1 MVMGELLITL
11 AKSGSKK
18 IFEALKNFFSESQIV
33 NEIHDEIDKNLFTV
47 AALDEKYRYIE
58 DVKESDIYDRF
69 LSECINNASLNIDVD
84 AFVEKY
90 YLGKSSE
97 AITYIKWF
105 YNEITL
111 TVWRVLRQHA
121 SRSEKILLRGQE
133 IGNEKI
139 LSRLD
144 QIEKSIKE
152 KELKNT
158 IAVTY
163 SANMQG
169 KQWTLNR
176 YISSRVV
183 DLSISNYPM
192 QPDDVNYW
200 KYAQKSLI
208 SEFNKRLSSF
218 LDDGYSVDLYAL
230 APIPLL
236 VQLGNLFANR
246 PNINI
251 FQLKKVPS
259 TFDWEDAG
267 EKLNITTNSDL
278 PEQEVEEVALLMSFS
293 GKVNKHNV
301 TATVGEK
308 IPQIEMFI
316 KEPFDDFLRC
326 KSQLDDF
333 LFEYRK
339 VKSSLGSK
347 GVKRIHLF
355 ASIPIAFAIGIGQ
368 AYNTNYDPE
377 IITYDFNQGV
387 YTKALTIGEK

>member
-47 AALDEKYRYIE
+47 AASDEKYRYIE

-69 LSECINNASLNIDVD
+69 LSECIDNASLNIAVND
-84 AFVEKY
+84 FVERY
-90 YLGKSSE
+90 YSDKSQD
-97 AITYIKWF
+97 AKDYIKRF
-105 YNEITL
+105 YSDITI
-111 TVWRVLRQHA
+111 TVWRVLVQHT
-121 SRSEKILLRGQE
+121 SRSEKILLKGQE
-133 IGNEKI
+133 ISNEKI

-158 IAVTY
+158 VAVTY

-176 YISSRVV
+176 YIPSSVV

-208 SEFNKRLSSF
+208 SEFNKRLSAL

-259 TFDWEDAG
+259 TFDWEDSG

-293 GKVNKHNV
+293 GKVSKHNV

-308 IPQIEMFI
+308 IPQIEMLI

-339 VKSSLGSK
+339 VKSLLASK
-347 GVKRIHLF
+347 GIKRIHLF